1 MTFVAA
7 CKNMNRIFD
16 INVKMWI
23 GKKYNKLFFLI
34 NKNTIETLNDY
45 KKLLNII
52 YKIKKNTF
60 LQNKNV

>member
-16 INVKMWI
+16 INVKIWI

-45 KKLLNII
+45 KKFLNII

>member
-45 KKLLNII
+45 KKLII
-52 YKIKKNTF
+52 IN
-60 LQNKNV
+60 Q